1 MQVVPM
7 VVCIRGP
14 RRRRRVRRSRPIRG
28 PSGVLSYNSN
38 DRKRWRWSFL
48 IAKCNTS
55 VFWSYPII
63 NTTCIGPFDIVLGHS
78 QGACLVVAMDCL
90 RTRPGDFHQWFMS
103 HKSSFATEIEILLF
117 FMTLFLFVFSFF
129 YSSDFLSTL
138 LNADDLDETDKDKKS
153 KEKLMLPDAA
163 LSIVIGG
170 FVPRLL

>member
-1 MQVVPM
+1 
-7 VVCIRGP
+7 
-14 RRRRRVRRSRPIRG
+14 
-28 PSGVLSYNSN
+28 
-38 DRKRWRWSFL
+38 
-48 IAKCNTS
+48 
-55 VFWSYPII
+55 
-63 NTTCIGPFDIVLGHS
+63 
-78 QGACLVVAMDCL
+78 
-90 RTRPGDFHQWFMS
+90 MS